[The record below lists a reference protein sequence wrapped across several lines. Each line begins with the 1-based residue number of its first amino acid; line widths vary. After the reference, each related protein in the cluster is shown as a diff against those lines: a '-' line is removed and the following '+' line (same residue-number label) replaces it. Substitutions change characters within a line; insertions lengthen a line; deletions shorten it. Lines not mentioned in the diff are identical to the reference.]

1 MKFSYTAV
9 WDDTVA
15 MIRSHASLIT
25 AIAGVFI
32 FLPSLLFGYFVPDPE
47 PSSGNPV
54 GALREYLVANAHW
67 LLLSQLI
74 SMIGIIAILILLLG
88 RDRPT
93 VGGALGSAL
102 MVLPFY
108 ILASIGSGMIIFVG
122 LLLFIIPALYL
133 WGRLAIVGPIVVA
146 EGVRNPIEAISRSFS
161 LTKGSGWAIT
171 GLVLI
176 ISLAGMVI
184 VITTTAVLGSLF
196 VLVGGAD
203 LGKLLMMILSS
214 AISSLFSVLMV
225 VLMAA
230 IYQNFAIASSPAS
243 TFD

>member
-32 FLPSLLFGYFVPDPE
+32 FLPSLLFSYFVPDPE
-47 PSSGNPV
+47 PSPSNPL
-54 GALREYLVANAHW
+54 GALRDYLVTNAHW

-93 VGGALGSAL
+93 VGGALASAL
-102 MVLPFY
+102 TVLPFY

-122 LLLFIIPALYL
+122 LLLFVIPALYL
-133 WGRLAIVGPIVVA
+133 WGRLAVVGPIVVA
-146 EGVRNPIEAISRSFS
+146 EGVRNPIEAINRSFS

-230 IYQNFAIASSPAS
+230 IYRTFALDSSPAS
-243 TFD
+243 VFD